1 MAGSPVRLAAARTFR
16 AVARSRAGALRP
28 AVAAAGRPRRP
39 GHAGATLAAA
49 ASGEVRREKAAERDC
64 GG

>member
-39 GHAGATLAAA
+39 GHAGATLAA
-49 ASGEVRREKAAERDC
+49 SGEVRREKAAERDC